1 MRTVPEE
8 RAQRASR
15 RIAIVPDAPVLWPE
29 HASLV
34 DPAPE
39 LRAAV
44 AEATAWADRV
54 VHLNGSA
61 RRTTTSPGPYDERAV
76 PFDDALFAAL
86 TAPDLAALRAID
98 PTLAGELWADVAAA
112 GALADL
118 LEGQRWSVRVR
129 YDDAPYGVAWWVLCY
144 ERTHG

>member
-1 MRTVPEE
+1 MTTTLR
-8 RAQRASR
+8 SR
-15 RIAIVPDAPVLWPE
+15 SGGGPGRIAIVPDAPVLRPE

-34 DPAPE
+34 DPAPK

-44 AEATAWADRV
+44 AEATAWADRL

-86 TAPDLAALRAID
+86 TVPDVAALRALD
-98 PTLAGELWADVAAA
+98 PALAGELWADVAAA
-112 GALADL
+112 GTLADL
-118 LEGQRWSVRVR
+118 LDGQQWSVRVA

-144 ERTHG
+144 ERAHG